1 MNKFKINKLILNKKI
16 ILKET
21 YIKSLKN
28 NNQHKLSKKL
38 VKKFGLKLIN
48 KLFFIIK
55 QKNIK
60 IIPDNLF
67 KI

>member
-1 MNKFKINKLILNKKI
+1 MNKFKINKIISNKKI
-16 ILKET
+16 ILKKM

-28 NNQHKLSKKL
+28 YNQLKFNKKL

-48 KLFFIIK
+48 KLFFILK

>member
-55 QKNIK
+55 
-60 IIPDNLF
+60 
-67 KI
+67 

>member
-1 MNKFKINKLILNKKI
+1 MNKFKINKIISNKKI
-16 ILKET
+16 ILKKM

-28 NNQHKLSKKL
+28 YNQVKFNKKL

-48 KLFFIIK
+48 KLFFILK